1 MMLLQPQPLTAKAF
15 APYGDVIQSSAAA
28 ERRDINYGHT
38 ERFHNLAAL
47 DLAQDAGVPL
57 VSIFRTRPMELPIRI
72 KVMERHPLSSQAF
85 YPLSGRPYLVVV
97 AGRGDFRT
105 ENLEAFIAA
114 GDQGVNYHRGVW
126 HHFSLSLG
134 ETSDFLVI
142 DRGGPERNCDEVYIE
157 NQDIIIALDRVLSSR

>member
-1 MMLLQPQPLTAKAF
+1 MKLLTPAPLTAEVF
-15 APYGDVIQSSAAA
+15 APYGDVIQCSATA
-28 ERRDINYGHT
+28 ERREINYGHT

-47 DLAQDAGVPL
+47 DLAQDGGVPL
-57 VSIFRTRPMELPIRI
+57 VSIFRTRPIELPIQI

-85 YPLSGRPYLVVV
+85 YPLNNRPYLVVV
-97 AGRGDFRT
+97 AGRGDFNV
-105 ENLEAFIAA
+105 ENLRAFIAA

-142 DRGGPERNCDEVYIE
+142 DRGGPEKNCDEVFI
-157 NQDIIIALDRVLSSR
+157 DSPDVRIALPARAE

>member
-1 MMLLQPQPLTAKAF
+1 MKLLTPAPLTAEAF
-15 APYGDVIQSSAAA
+15 APYGDVIQCSAAA

-47 DLAQDAGVPL
+47 DLTADSGVPL
-57 VSIFRTRPMELPIRI
+57 LSIFRTRPMALPIPI

-85 YPLSGRPYLVVV
+85 YPLSNRPYLVVV
-97 AGRGDFRT
+97 AARGDFSA
-105 ENLEAFIAA
+105 ENLKAFIAD

-126 HHFSLSLG
+126 HHFSLSLD

-142 DRGGPERNCDEVYIE
+142 DRGGPEKNCDEVFIE
-157 NQDIIIALDRVLSSR
+157 DQDIRIALNVQAE

>member
-1 MMLLQPQPLTAKAF
+1 MKLLTPAPLTAEAF
-15 APYGDVIQSSAAA
+15 APYGDVIQCSAGA

-47 DLAQDAGVPL
+47 DLTADSGVPL
-57 VSIFRTRPMELPIRI
+57 LSIFRTRPLDLPIPI

-85 YPLSGRPYLVVV
+85 YPLSNRPYLVVV
-97 AGRGDFRT
+97 AARGDFRA
-105 ENLEAFIAA
+105 ENLKAFIAD

-126 HHFSLSLG
+126 HHFSLSLD

-142 DRGGPERNCDEVYIE
+142 DRGGPEKNCDEVFIE
-157 NQDIIIALDRVLSSR
+157 DQDIRIALNVQAE

>member
-1 MMLLQPQPLTAKAF
+1 MKLLTPEPLTAKAF
-15 APYGDVIQSSAAA
+15 APYGDVIQCSAAA

-47 DLAQDAGVPL
+47 DLAQDGGVPL
-57 VSIFRTRPMELPIRI
+57 ASIFRTRPMDVPICI

-85 YPLSGRPYLVVV
+85 YPLNNRPYLVVV
-97 AGRGDFRT
+97 AGRGDFDAQ
-105 ENLEAFIAA
+105 NLRAFMAA

-142 DRGGPERNCDEVYIE
+142 DRGGPEKNCDEVFIE
-157 NQDIIIALDRVLSSR
+157 DQEICIAL

>member
-1 MMLLQPQPLTAKAF
+1 MKLLTPVPLTADAF
-15 APYGDVIQSSAAA
+15 VAYGDVIQCSAAA

-47 DLAQDAGVPL
+47 DMGQEGGVPL
-57 VSIFRTRPMELPIRI
+57 LSIFRTRPMALPIQI

-85 YPLSGRPYLVVV
+85 YPLGNRPYLVVV
-97 AGRGDFRT
+97 AARGDFAV
-105 ENLEAFIAA
+105 ENLRAFIAA

-134 ETSDFLVI
+134 ETADFLVV
-142 DRGGPERNCDEVYIE
+142 DRGGPEKNCDEVFIAD
-157 NQDIIIALDRVLSSR
+157 QDIRLALS